1 MKNVEIFN
9 SPMFGELRTSRNE
22 KGEPIFCLKDVCD
35 SLGLQVGATAKR
47 LGQKVISSINVLTN
61 GDKNMTTE
69 GMMVDICDK
78 IRRRI
83 DALRELLK
91 LQKETMAFLVKEGLD
106 DSKEGEAIAESIGE
120 MIKSFGDVLPDN
132 IYNKIIEGEV

>member
-1 MKNVEIFN
+1 MEN
-9 SPMFGELRTSRNE
+9 
-22 KGEPIFCLKDVCD
+22 
-35 SLGLQVGATAKR
+35 
-47 LGQKVISSINVLTN
+47 
-61 GDKNMTTE
+61 KNMTTE
-69 GMMVDICDK
+69 EMMVDICDK
-78 IRRRI
+78 IRI

>member
-1 MKNVEIFN
+1 
-9 SPMFGELRTSRNE
+9 
-22 KGEPIFCLKDVCD
+22 
-35 SLGLQVGATAKR
+35 
-47 LGQKVISSINVLTN
+47 
-61 GDKNMTTE
+61 MTTE
-69 GMMVDICDK
+69 EMMVDICDK

-120 MIKSFGDVLPDN
+120 MIKSFDDVLPDN

>member
-1 MKNVEIFN
+1 MNN
-9 SPMFGELRTSRNE
+9 
-22 KGEPIFCLKDVCD
+22 
-35 SLGLQVGATAKR
+35 Q
-47 LGQKVISSINVLTN
+47 
-61 GDKNMTTE
+61 NMTTE
-69 GMMVDICDK
+69 EMMVDICDK

-120 MIKSFGDVLPDN
+120 MIKSFDDVLPDN

>member
-1 MKNVEIFN
+1 MEN
-9 SPMFGELRTSRNE
+9 
-22 KGEPIFCLKDVCD
+22 
-35 SLGLQVGATAKR
+35 
-47 LGQKVISSINVLTN
+47 
-61 GDKNMTTE
+61 KNMTTE
-69 GMMVDICDK
+69 EMMVDICDK
-78 IRRRI
+78 RRI

>member
-1 MKNVEIFN
+1 
-9 SPMFGELRTSRNE
+9 
-22 KGEPIFCLKDVCD
+22 
-35 SLGLQVGATAKR
+35 
-47 LGQKVISSINVLTN
+47 
-61 GDKNMTTE
+61 MTTE
-69 GMMVDICDK
+69 EMMVDIYDK

-120 MIKSFGDVLPDN
+120 MIKSFGDVLTDN

>member
-1 MKNVEIFN
+1 MKN
-9 SPMFGELRTSRNE
+9 RN
-22 KGEPIFCLKDVCD
+22 I
-35 SLGLQVGATAKR
+35 
-47 LGQKVISSINVLTN
+47 
-61 GDKNMTTE
+61 TTE
-69 GMMVDICDK
+69 EIMVDICDK

-106 DSKEGEAIAESIGE
+106 DSKEGEAIAKSIGD
-120 MIKSFGDVLPDN
+120 MIKSFGEALPDS

>member
-1 MKNVEIFN
+1 
-9 SPMFGELRTSRNE
+9 
-22 KGEPIFCLKDVCD
+22 
-35 SLGLQVGATAKR
+35 
-47 LGQKVISSINVLTN
+47 
-61 GDKNMTTE
+61 MTTE
-69 GMMVDICDK
+69 EMMVDICDK

-120 MIKSFGDVLPDN
+120 MIKSFGDVLSDN

>member
-1 MKNVEIFN
+1 MEN
-9 SPMFGELRTSRNE
+9 
-22 KGEPIFCLKDVCD
+22 
-35 SLGLQVGATAKR
+35 
-47 LGQKVISSINVLTN
+47 
-61 GDKNMTTE
+61 KNMTTE
-69 GMMVDICDK
+69 EMMVDICDK

-120 MIKSFGDVLPDN
+120 MIKSFGDVLSDN

>member
-1 MKNVEIFN
+1 MEN
-9 SPMFGELRTSRNE
+9 
-22 KGEPIFCLKDVCD
+22 
-35 SLGLQVGATAKR
+35 
-47 LGQKVISSINVLTN
+47 
-61 GDKNMTTE
+61 KNMTTE
-69 GMMVDICDK
+69 EMMVDIYDK

-120 MIKSFGDVLPDN
+120 MIKSFGDVLTDN

>member
-1 MKNVEIFN
+1 MEN
-9 SPMFGELRTSRNE
+9 
-22 KGEPIFCLKDVCD
+22 
-35 SLGLQVGATAKR
+35 
-47 LGQKVISSINVLTN
+47 
-61 GDKNMTTE
+61 KNMTTE
-69 GMMVDICDK
+69 EMMVDICDK

-132 IYNKIIEGEV
+132 IYNKIVEGEV

>member
-1 MKNVEIFN
+1 MEN
-9 SPMFGELRTSRNE
+9 
-22 KGEPIFCLKDVCD
+22 
-35 SLGLQVGATAKR
+35 
-47 LGQKVISSINVLTN
+47 
-61 GDKNMTTE
+61 KNMTTE
-69 GMMVDICDK
+69 EMMVDICDK

-106 DSKEGEAIAESIGE
+106 DSKEGEAIAESIVE

-132 IYNKIIEGEV
+132 IYNKIIEGKV